1 MKKKIFYWSP
11 HINEQIATVK
21 AVVNSAYSLVK
32 YDKDYEPL
40 ILNVFGEWNSLK
52 SSLNE
57 KNLNFKNLINLNM
70 KLPIN
75 GFIKSRIFYIFLSI
89 ITLIPLY
96 KFLKKEKPDYLIIH
110 LITVPVLVLSFFFNF
125 KTKFILRISGYPKL
139 NFLRKIF
146 WKIFSK
152 KLYKIFT
159 PTEITKKMLINNGV
173 FREDQIFLLRD
184 PIISIKNLNTLKTKK
199 IDDNFEFENYI
210 LSIGRLTKQKNFQFL
225 IKAYAHVKLEI
236 TNLPKL
242 LIIGEGEER
251 NYLTKK
257 IRENNLE
264 KDVFLLGYKNNIFQ
278 YLNKSLFFI
287 LSSDWEDPGFVL
299 VEAAASNKLI
309 LSSDVLS
316 GPKEFLCNKS
326 SGFLYEKEN
335 FKDFKNKIKH
345 ILNDTNS
352 KEIYF
357 KRINAKK
364 NSRNYTIFHHYKELS
379 KLLQ

>member
-75 GFIKSRIFYIFLSI
+75 GFIKSRIFYIFLSL

-110 LITVPVLVLSFFFNF
+110 LITVPVLILSFFFNF

-146 WKIFSK
+146 WKIVSK

-199 IDDNFEFENYI
+199 IDDNFEFEN
-210 LSIGRLTKQKNFQFL
+210 LFL
-225 IKAYAHVKLEI
+225 
-236 TNLPKL
+236 NLA
-242 LIIGEGEER
+242 
-251 NYLTKK
+251 
-257 IRENNLE
+257 
-264 KDVFLLGYKNNIFQ
+264 
-278 YLNKSLFFI
+278 KST
-287 LSSDWEDPGFVL
+287 V
-299 VEAAASNKLI
+299 
-309 LSSDVLS
+309 
-316 GPKEFLCNKS
+316 
-326 SGFLYEKEN
+326 
-335 FKDFKNKIKH
+335 
-345 ILNDTNS
+345 
-352 KEIYF
+352 
-357 KRINAKK
+357 
-364 NSRNYTIFHHYKELS
+364 
-379 KLLQ
+379 

>member
-75 GFIKSRIFYIFLSI
+75 GFIKSRIFYIFLSL

-110 LITVPVLVLSFFFNF
+110 LITVPVLILSFFFNF

-146 WKIFSK
+146 WKIVSK

-159 PTEITKKMLINNGV
+159 PTEITKKMLIKNGV

-264 KDVFLLGYKNNIFQ
+264 NDVFLLGYKNNIFQ

-326 SGFLYEKEN
+326 SGFLYEKES

-345 ILNDTNS
+345 ILNDINS

-379 KLLQ
+379 KLL